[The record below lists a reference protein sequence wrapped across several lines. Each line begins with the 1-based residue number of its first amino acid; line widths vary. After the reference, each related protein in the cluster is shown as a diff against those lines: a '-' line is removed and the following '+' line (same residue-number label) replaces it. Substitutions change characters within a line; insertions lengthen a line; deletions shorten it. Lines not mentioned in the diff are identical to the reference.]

1 MTRAELDAMRRA
13 DIRDQ
18 EISGLAELADVWT
31 DASRPPAGRLERLIE
46 RTGNPYCFLVDG
58 VPVKISFN
66 DENRTLKEALLH
78 YLAHGDP

>member
-1 MTRAELDAMRRA
+1 MDGRFPAA
-13 DIRDQ
+13 
-18 EISGLAELADVWT
+18 
-31 DASRPPAGRLERLIE
+31 AGRLERLIE

-58 VPVKISFN
+58 VPVKISFS